1 MAGSG
6 DFSKPCSFPAPQLG
20 GSADFVPL
28 GDVFA
33 ETYLIK
39 KRPIVAVK
47 SHESTPARD
56 RLVMKFGLREEI
68 PVGKD
73 VRLLMFR
80 LGGQVVR
87 IQLSVSS

>member
-1 MAGSG
+1 M
-6 DFSKPCSFPAPQLG
+6 
-20 GSADFVPL
+20 
-28 GDVFA
+28 
-33 ETYLIK
+33 
-39 KRPIVAVK
+39 AVK
-47 SHESTPARD
+47 SDESTPARD